1 MLPGLKE
8 GWELAPQYF
17 CTPLPCWKKHA
28 KAFFDRNTQKKV
40 SFFMSRRNACYQ
52 SEEIAPVQPPHSTDT
67 DQNHL
72 TLETSAGGGRHQTPG
87 TADQGLHQLGDYQ
100 GRPFQ
105 GCTS

>member
-52 SEEIAPVQPPHSTDT
+52 SEEIAPLAAV
-67 DQNHL
+67 
-72 TLETSAGGGRHQTPG
+72 PG
-87 TADQGLHQLGDYQ
+87 S
-100 GRPFQ
+100 RFR
-105 GCTS
+105 